1 VRLTDYNFKT
11 PTAAMPVDQSGGAIH
26 AEGEIESYDY
36 PGHYLAQSVGRGVA
50 RLRAE
55 QDRAAD
61 GLFVAKGDTASLSPG
76 MLVTLTNHPDAG
88 LNGKQY
94 LLRNATHTYVAEAY
108 ASSAEAS
115 DAQEDS
121 YKGSYT
127 FHPQATPF
135 QPAMITPLARIYGPQ
150 TAVVVGEG
158 EIDCDEYGRILVRF
172 HWDLDAAHSMRCRVA
187 QIWAG
192 NGWGGMVIPRIG
204 MEVLVE
210 FLEGDP
216 DKPLVTGCVYNGK
229 NKVPYDLPANKTVST
244 FKTDTHQGAGYNEL
258 RFEDEKGREEIF
270 VHAQKD
276 RNEKTLHNHTERV
289 DHNWVQSIGHHKVIE
304 VDGSHEEIIGGNMSI
319 YVGPS
324 NIGTLV
330 GATVNKLTQG
340 LGVIAANLGFARAI
354 PHSRGNFVLGV
365 EKAKARRLASLAMRL
380 LVCQK
385 VWLQGRIFN

>member
-1 VRLTDYNFKT
+1 MPDGSVSQRHRLGKFHSPLGPDALALVRFGGDEGINTLGSFR
-11 PTAAMPVDQSGGAIH
+11 VD
-26 AEGEIESYDY
+26 
-36 PGHYLAQSVGRGVA
+36 V
-50 RLRAE
+50 
-55 QDRAAD
+55 
-61 GLFVAKGDTASLSPG
+61 LSPAG
-76 MLVTLTNHPDAG
+76 IVDLDALLGLHGTVEITTLQHGARFYDGIIAE
-88 LNGKQY
+88 
-94 LLRNATHTYVAEAY
+94 YVAEAY
-108 ASSAEAS
+108 ASSAEAG

-229 NKVPYDLPANKTVST
+229 NKVPYELPAHKTRST

-289 DHNWVQSIGHHKVIE
+289 DNNWVQSVGHHKVIE
-304 VDGSHEEIIGGNMSI
+304 VDGSHEEAVHGNMSI
-319 YVGPS
+319 YVSPS

-340 LGVIAANLGFARAI
+340 LGVTAANPGFSRAI
-354 PHSRGNFVLGV
+354 PHSRGNYVLGV
-365 EKAKARRLASLAMRL
+365 EKSKSEAIGISS
-380 LVCQK
+380 
-385 VWLQGRIFN
+385 N